1 MKKSTFISLF
11 FLLLFVANRTKAQT
25 FSLRSFVELKTATWS
40 PPDIR
45 GIVGINDYLAASP
58 SNIGLQVKIN
68 STGFNTTYNL
78 IDSWGLLATGLYSVG
93 SVPNWW
99 CKRDVN
105 SIQVVTTS
113 GKDYCKNSNLFTHYN
128 TGGIIV
134 KKYNDSL
141 FDVLSFF
148 TSQKTESNV
157 DFALGIAIVEDSIY
171 ADQKSNTG
179 SSTQKVYHR
188 NVLRGYA
195 EISSGVMPSN
205 FDAGKNYYFKTQIK
219 AAPVA
224 DANKFK
230 VIVVAMNKKN
240 KSYLNAGGES
250 EVLKSETP
258 QICMVTADSL
268 NKNNIIWK
276 PLNKKGIVYL
286 EKETNVTNKF
296 IAIDSASSEKPRLLL
311 DKNSNAAIKP
321 EMYRLVF
328 RDTTTISSGVAFK
341 SSEVS
346 SSHRTIHLSINKGTG
361 NDWNL
366 IWSPY
371 QGFNVVSY
379 DILRKLGS
387 GAWTKIASVSGNVFS
402 YTDLNVSSANV
413 AYKISVIS
421 PVACDPNAWS
431 ILASESNI
439 ADQNYLSRYTPKSE
453 DLTLLPNPAVSKLNI
468 NVQFSSGLL
477 KDYEI
482 VDVTGRVVSVG
493 QLNNYSDVIDIS
505 MLKQGTYTFRCKTS
519 KAVLYKQFVK
529 ATE

>member
-25 FSLRSFVELKTATWS
+25 FPLRSFVELKTATWS

-179 SSTQKVYHR
+179 SSTQKVFHR

-205 FDAGKNYYFKTQIK
+205 LDAGKNYYFKTQIK

-230 VIVVAMNKKN
+230 VIVVAMNKN
-240 KSYLNAGGES
+240 NNSYLNAGGEN

-296 IAIDSASSEKPRLLL
+296 IAIDSASSEKPRLFL

-379 DILRKLGS
+379 DIMRKLGS
-387 GAWTKIASVSGNVFS
+387 GAWTKIASVSGNVYS
-402 YTDLNVSSANV
+402 YTDLNVSSTNV

-431 ILASESNI
+431 IYASESNI
-439 ADQNYLSRYTPKSE
+439 ADQNYLKN
-453 DLTLLPNPAVSKLNI
+453 LLPKNASLSISPNPVSSILTI
-468 NVQFSSGLL
+468 NASHECGALKQFEILDISGRLVMNGRIRNFT
-477 KDYEI
+477 DM
-482 VDVTGRVVSVG
+482 VDVSSLKNGV
-493 QLNNYSDVIDIS
+493 YSIHC
-505 MLKQGTYTFRCKTS
+505 LTEQGSFT
-519 KAVLYKQFVK
+519 KQFVK
-529 ATE
+529 